1 MIRTTPLPTRAEML
15 RAMLERDTNYDGV
28 FFTAVRTTRIFCRPT
43 CAARKPLPQNVTFY
57 ATADE
62 AMAAGYRPCQRCM
75 PSQIDLTPQWVRG
88 LIEAAQAQPEQ
99 RWTDAM
105 LLDRGLEPVRVRRWF
120 KTHFGMTFHTYLR
133 NRRLGLALDRLEG
146 GKSIDDVAYEVG
158 YESVSGFR
166 DAFHQAFRATPGD
179 SGSLRA
185 LDFTRIETPLG
196 PMLAMAEERGLVL
209 LEFLDRPIMPREVEE
224 LRARHGYGVRP
235 GTNAHL
241 VQVRAQLGEYFAGT
255 RREFSVPLLTPGG
268 EFEVSVW
275 QCLLRVPYG
284 AMRSYGDL
292 AKELGKPGASR
303 AVGAANGRNRIAI
316 VIPCHRICGANGDL
330 VGYGGGR
337 ARKQWLLD
345 HERRIAGRFVQEALP
360 LLEDIEA

>member
-1 MIRTTPLPTRAEML
+1 MKRTTHLPPRAEML

-28 FFTAVRTTRIFCRPT
+28 FFTAVHTTGIFCRPT
-43 CAARKPLPQNVTFY
+43 CAARKPLPQNVSFY

-75 PSQIDLTPQWVRG
+75 PSQTDLTPQWVRS
-88 LIEAAQAQPEQ
+88 LIEAAETQLER
-99 RWTDAM
+99 RWTDEM
-105 LLDRGLEPVRVRRWF
+105 LRERGLEPVRVRRWF
-120 KTHFGMTFHTYLR
+120 KSQFGMTFHTYLR
-133 NRRLGLALDRLEG
+133 NRRLGIALDRLDRG
-146 GKSIDDVAYEVG
+146 SSIDDVAHDVG

-166 DAFHQAFRATPGD
+166 DAFQQVFRATPGE
-179 SGSLRA
+179 SSSLRA

-224 LRARHGYGVRP
+224 LRARFGYGVRP
-235 GTNAHL
+235 GRNAHL
-241 VQVRAQLGEYFAGT
+241 IQIQAQLDEYFAGT
-255 RREFSVPLLTPGG
+255 RREFSVSLVTPGG
-268 EFEVSVW
+268 AFEVSVW
-275 QCLLRVPYG
+275 QCLLKVPFG
-284 AMRSYGDL
+284 VMRSYGEL
-292 AKELGKPGASR
+292 AKQLGKPGASR

-316 VIPCHRICGANGDL
+316 VIPCHRICGVNGDL

-345 HERRIAGRFVQEALP
+345 HERRIAGRFVQETFP
-360 LLEDIEA
+360 LMEDVQA